1 LVSPGSL
8 HLCSIDENPKKKLY
22 FLGADGSIWSAPLVS
37 RRVISANFVGG
48 TESEIREK
56 TLKIVAS
63 LQQGRVRPDEIK
75 EPIVRVIYDG
85 ATAPKMR
92 TIFETALR
100 DSGSNAHVFYTNRA
114 EKVSNDLETVVED
127 GMDSSFVTSS
137 FDYAKATFQ
146 SLETD
151 RKVRR
156 IVETMLESQ
165 PSQETYT
172 QLKEKFLRKKRTA
185 K

>member
-1 LVSPGSL
+1 
-8 HLCSIDENPKKKLY
+8 
-22 FLGADGSIWSAPLVS
+22 
-37 RRVISANFVGG
+37 
-48 TESEIREK
+48 
-56 TLKIVAS
+56 
-63 LQQGRVRPDEIK
+63 
-75 EPIVRVIYDG
+75 
-85 ATAPKMR
+85 
-92 TIFETALR
+92 
-100 DSGSNAHVFYTNRA
+100 
-114 EKVSNDLETVVED
+114 LETVVED

-156 IVETMLESQ
+156 IVETMLENQ

-172 QLKEKFLRKKRTA
+172 QLKEKFLGKKRTE